1 MSEDL
6 TPLRAKPYAEALD
19 KLDELIKVSSP
30 IFLIGAGCSK
40 CAGLPLTA
48 ELTGKVLASATI
60 EPKTKE
66 ILGYLK
72 TSFDG
77 TSDANIEDY
86 LSELIDLIAIAD
98 RRAERN
104 ATVKSVSLGTGT
116 YDGDELRK
124 AADDIKQAIATE
136 VSVSVSVETHRA
148 FIKAIHRPTR
158 PGKALTGQ
166 PVDYLVM
173 NYDTLIE
180 DGLALE
186 RVSFADGMSGGVTG
200 WWDVQAFKRPELG
213 ARVLK
218 LHGSI
223 NWCELDG
230 DILPRRLADRIKLGG
245 TARKVLIWPASTKYR
260 ETQMDPYA
268 QLAEQARM
276 ILRPQSGSQRLL
288 IVSGYRFMDMH
299 INVEIERA
307 LKDSQGR
314 LTVLIFYPE
323 DMIKGPVQKW
333 LDDPAIQEQVIVLGK
348 KCCHHGKQ
356 RHEATTELPWWKFEN
371 VTRILAGER

>member
-1 MSEDL
+1 MADDL

-60 EPKTKE
+60 EDKTKE
-66 ILGYLK
+66 ILGYLT

-104 ATVKSVSLGTGT
+104 ATVKSISLGSGT

-136 VSVSVSVETHRA
+136 VSVPVSVETHRA

-158 PGKALTGQ
+158 PGKALSGQ

-200 WWDVQAFKRPELG
+200 WWDVQSFKRPELS

-230 DILPRRLADRIKLGG
+230 DVLPRRLADRIVVGG
-245 TARKVLIWPASTKYR
+245 TSRKVLIWPASTKYR

-276 ILRPQSGSQRLL
+276 ILRPSSGSQRVLV
-288 IVSGYRFMDMH
+288 VSGYRFMDTH

-307 LKDSQGR
+307 LRESEKR

-323 DMIKGPVQKW
+323 DLIKDPVQKW
-333 LDDPAIQEQVIVLGK
+333 LDDPTVQEQVIVLGK

-356 RHEATTELPWWKFEN
+356 RHDTTHELPWWKFEN

>member
-1 MSEDL
+1 MADDL
-6 TPLRAKPYAEALD
+6 SILKGKTYAEALD

-60 EPKTKE
+60 EDKTKE

-72 TSFDG
+72 SSFDG

-104 ATVKSVSLGTGT
+104 ATVKSVSLGAGT

-124 AADDIKQAIATE
+124 AADDIKQAIASE

-158 PGKALTGQ
+158 PGKALSGQ

-186 RVSFADGMSGGVTG
+186 RVSFADGMNGGVTG
-200 WWDVQAFKRPELG
+200 WWDVQSFKRVELG

-230 DILPRRLADRIKLGG
+230 DVLPRRLADRIDVGG
-245 TARKVLIWPASTKYR
+245 TTRKVLIWPASTKYR

-276 ILRPQSGSQRLL
+276 ILRPPSGSQRLL
-288 IVSGYRFMDMH
+288 VVSGYRFMDTH

-307 LKDSQGR
+307 LKESQGR

-323 DMIKGPVQKW
+323 DVIKDPVQKW
-333 LDDPAIQEQVIVLGK
+333 LDDPSVQEQVIVLGK

-356 RHEATTELPWWKFEN
+356 RHDTTDELPWWKFEN